1 MIPLFRA
8 LKPKADPEAVRAQAA
23 IVSVMAQSVVLEL
36 VRAQAAIVSVMAQSV
51 VPEVVRTQAAIV
63 SIMVQP
69 APAAPLA
76 VLELVYKGAIAYED
90 RPRTKLSIILE
101 VF

>member
-23 IVSVMAQSVVLEL
+23 IVSVMAQSVVPEL
-36 VRAQAAIVSVMAQSV
+36 VRAQAAIVSV
-51 VPEVVRTQAAIV
+51 
-63 SIMVQP
+63 MVQP